1 MTNQESFIYNQVLNG
16 CQKELMGMKSSQDA
30 ANNAVDDYKKHKLGG
45 KKPLDL
51 IIDSIKKA
59 KKINKQEIKK
69 NKSEQ

>member
-30 ANNAVDDYKKHKLGG
+30 ANNAMDDYKKHKFGG

-51 IIDSIKKA
+51 IIDSIKQA
-59 KKINKQEIKK
+59 KKVNKKEIQS
-69 NKSEQ
+69 NKEK

>member
-16 CQKELMGMKSSQDA
+16 CQKELMDMKSSQDA